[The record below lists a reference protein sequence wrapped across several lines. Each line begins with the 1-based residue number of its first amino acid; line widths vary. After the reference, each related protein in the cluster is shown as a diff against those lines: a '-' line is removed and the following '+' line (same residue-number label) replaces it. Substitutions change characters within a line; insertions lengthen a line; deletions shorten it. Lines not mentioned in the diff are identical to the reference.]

1 MNNHIHWYPGHIAKA
16 ERQLKEKLGQ
26 IDVVLEV
33 IDARIPYS
41 SKYQNSNKLTGNK
54 IKIILLNKS
63 DVSDPNKNKIWK
75 SKIEEKFNCP
85 CILTTTKNQKDT
97 KIIVEK
103 ILKEASPV
111 FEKLKQKGLL
121 ERPIRTM
128 VIGMPNVGK
137 SSVINKLTGTSKTKT
152 GAKAGVTRS
161 QQWVRVHNKIELLDT
176 PGIIP
181 TVQDNQTTALRLA
194 MVNSISENAYDN
206 EYVACELL
214 KILDKYYN
222 DKVREYYKIEG
233 ELTIENIAISRN
245 WIVKGN
251 MPDITRTSQFILTN
265 FRDGKIGNFTLD
277 EPSDF

>member
-26 IDVVLEV
+26 IDVILEV

-63 DVSDPNKNKIWK
+63 DVSDPNKNKTWK

-97 KIIVEK
+97 KIIVDK
-103 ILKEASPV
+103 ILKEANPI